1 MGRWEAVE
9 MILLM
14 EVVEEVLGS
23 LEVVG
28 VQTMMALYRQEPVVE
43 EAEGEMRI
51 VAARTVLAVAA
62 VAAMQVVVEVVVVA
76 VMVRLLQVERVD

>member
-1 MGRWEAVE
+1 

-14 EVVEEVLGS
+14 VVVEEVLGW

-28 VQTMMALYRQEPVVE
+28 VQTMMARHRREPVVE
-43 EAEGEMRI
+43 VAEGEMRI
-51 VAARTVLAVAA
+51 VASRTVLVVEA